1 MMTYELS
8 SWLLQRYAE
17 QKMNRKKQ
25 ERWRN
30 MMQTAT
36 IEDFD
41 IRRKGDHYE
50 SYHIKSGK
58 SLYEALTYEEAR
70 RDLLEEF
77 GEI

>member
-1 MMTYELS
+1 MTYALS
-8 SWLLQRYAE
+8 TWLLQRYAE
-17 QKMNRKKQ
+17 QQVNRKKQ
-25 ERWRN
+25 QEFREMLN
-30 MMQTAT
+30 TAK
-36 IEDFD
+36 IDDFG

-58 SLYEALTYEEAR
+58 SLYEAFTYEEAR